1 MWDFHQVGRSVV
13 SMLWISIKNQ
23 TTKLEVQSKTARTSK
38 CWSQNRI
45 DSNKQLNHFVGLLL
59 NESRFSKTVVDIDKR
74 SFTIQIL
81 LFDNGSFVSIT
92 EGQEK
97 IGGLTASIGT
107 NTIPITTSIIP
118 AKSESLFLKLIS
130 QQLSSII
137 SGINIISAFIPKE
150 LENKTA
156 KTLIAKIKEIV
167 EKWLLIWEASFNKS
181 KRPMTY
187 S

>member
-1 MWDFHQVGRSVV
+1 MAGE
-13 SMLWISIKNQ
+13 L
-23 TTKLEVQSKTARTSK
+23 
-38 CWSQNRI
+38 
-45 DSNKQLNHFVGLLL
+45 
-59 NESRFSKTVVDIDKR
+59 RFSKTVVDIDKR

-97 IGGLTASIGT
+97 IGCLIASIGT
-107 NTIPITTSIIP
+107 CSVPITTSIIP

-130 QQLSSII
+130 EQLSSII
-137 SGINIISAFIPKE
+137 PGINLVSAFIPKE

-167 EKWLLIWEASFNKS
+167 EK
-181 KRPMTY
+181 
-187 S
+187 

>member
-1 MWDFHQVGRSVV
+1 MPDE
-13 SMLWISIKNQ
+13 L
-23 TTKLEVQSKTARTSK
+23 
-38 CWSQNRI
+38 
-45 DSNKQLNHFVGLLL
+45 
-59 NESRFSKTVVDIDKR
+59 RFSKTVVDIDKR

-107 NTIPITTSIIP
+107 GSVPITTSVIP
-118 AKSESLFLKLIS
+118 AKSETLFLKLIS
-130 QQLSSII
+130 EQISSVIP
-137 SGINIISAFIPKE
+137 GINLVSTFIPKK

-167 EKWLLIWEASFNKS
+167 EK
-181 KRPMTY
+181 
-187 S
+187 

>member
-1 MWDFHQVGRSVV
+1 M
-13 SMLWISIKNQ
+13 
-23 TTKLEVQSKTARTSK
+23 
-38 CWSQNRI
+38 
-45 DSNKQLNHFVGLLL
+45 L

-107 NTIPITTSIIP
+107 GTIPIITSIIT
-118 AKSESLFLKLIS
+118 
-130 QQLSSII
+130 
-137 SGINIISAFIPKE
+137 GINLVSAFIPKK

-167 EKWLLIWEASFNKS
+167 EK
-181 KRPMTY
+181 
-187 S
+187 

>member
-1 MWDFHQVGRSVV
+1 MAGE
-13 SMLWISIKNQ
+13 L
-23 TTKLEVQSKTARTSK
+23 
-38 CWSQNRI
+38 
-45 DSNKQLNHFVGLLL
+45 
-59 NESRFSKTVVDIDKR
+59 RFSKTVVDIDKR

-107 NTIPITTSIIP
+107 GSVPITTSIIP

-130 QQLSSII
+130 EQISSMI
-137 SGINIISAFIPKE
+137 SGINIISTFIPKE

-156 KTLIAKIKEIV
+156 KTLIAKVKEIV
-167 EKWLLIWEASFNKS
+167 EK
-181 KRPMTY
+181 
-187 S
+187 

>member
-1 MWDFHQVGRSVV
+1 MAGE
-13 SMLWISIKNQ
+13 L
-23 TTKLEVQSKTARTSK
+23 
-38 CWSQNRI
+38 
-45 DSNKQLNHFVGLLL
+45 
-59 NESRFSKTVVDIDKR
+59 RFSKTVVDIDKR

-107 NTIPITTSIIP
+107 GTIPITTSIIP

-130 QQLSSII
+130 KQISSII
-137 SGINIISAFIPKE
+137 TGVNIVSAFIPKE

-156 KTLIAKIKEIV
+156 KILIDKIKEVV
-167 EKWLLIWEASFNKS
+167 EK
-181 KRPMTY
+181 
-187 S
+187 